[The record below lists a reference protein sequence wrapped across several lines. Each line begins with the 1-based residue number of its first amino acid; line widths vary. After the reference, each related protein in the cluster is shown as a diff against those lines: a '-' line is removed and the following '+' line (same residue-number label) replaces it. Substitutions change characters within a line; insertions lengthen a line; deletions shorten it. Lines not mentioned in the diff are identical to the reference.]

1 MEGKDLVCES
11 IAVEASAP
19 TGSVEDHILSPSSKD
34 HELKPISTVRTYMD
48 GQMRDTNVYERMD
61 MRPLDKVDGPAIINE
76 AIGTNMIEPGWQA
89 ELTNRGHLVLKRVV
103 EKQRQSAIGTECDPV
118 QLEVFNNLFMAI
130 AEQMGTTLQQTSYSV
145 NIKERLDF
153 SCALFDPDGNLIAN
167 APHVPV
173 HLGSMS
179 ESVKSIIKGQEDMK
193 AGDVYMTNAPYNGGT
208 HIPDVTV
215 ITPVFSE
222 KEHASPGSAGGR
234 PLFYVASAAITAK
247 LAASHL
253 AVCHHLVD
261 PLRMKVF

>member
-1 MEGKDLVCES
+1 M
-11 IAVEASAP
+11 I
-19 TGSVEDHILSPSSKD
+19 
-34 HELKPISTVRTYMD
+34 
-48 GQMRDTNVYERMD
+48 
-61 MRPLDKVDGPAIINE
+61 
-76 AIGTNMIEPGWQA
+76 IEPGWQA

-153 SCALFDPDGNLIAN
+153 HVHCSILMAISAN

-222 KEHASPGSAGGR
+222 KEHVSPGSAGAGHC
-234 PLFYVASAAITAK
+234 S
-247 LAASHL
+247 
-253 AVCHHLVD
+253 
-261 PLRMKVF
+261 M

>member
-1 MEGKDLVCES
+1 
-11 IAVEASAP
+11 
-19 TGSVEDHILSPSSKD
+19 
-34 HELKPISTVRTYMD
+34 
-48 GQMRDTNVYERMD
+48 
-61 MRPLDKVDGPAIINE
+61 
-76 AIGTNMIEPGWQA
+76 
-89 ELTNRGHLVLKRVV
+89 
-103 EKQRQSAIGTECDPV
+103 
-118 QLEVFNNLFMAI
+118 MAI

-234 PLFYVASAAITAK
+234 PLFYVASRGHHSEIGGITPGSMPPFSRSIEDEGILIDNFK
-247 LAASHL
+247 
-253 AVCHHLVD
+253 LVD
-261 PLRMKVF
+261 NGNLREKKQYNYF